1 MRGGRAR
8 GTNCSSMAARPR
20 CFWLVVI
27 AGTAVLARL
36 RRGAGPRL
44 PPEDAAAEGRRG
56 ADRDAGSR
64 SAPPKSRRA
73 SRARRQRDA
82 ERLRPVLEGWAAA
95 VRRGDPD
102 RAARYFAVPAIV
114 AQSMP
119 VELQTREQVRKFNDE
134 LPCGARL
141 LEVQHDGR
149 YVVGT
154 FRLTERPGR
163 TCTTAG
169 QLVARRVRDPRAP
182 LHRVAPGARTGRAPR
197 PGPDE
202 PEEAPP
208 PGGARRA
215 A

>member
-1 MRGGRAR
+1 
-8 GTNCSSMAARPR
+8 MAARR
-20 CFWLVVI
+20 CLV
-27 AGTAVLARL
+27 ALTAVALL
-36 RRGAGPRL
+36 SGCGQQGPDYTL
-44 PPEDAAAEGRRG
+44 ETPPSAVVAAPI
-56 ADRDAGSR
+56 DT
-64 SAPPKSRRA
+64 PVPKRTKTKAKPGEKRPS
-73 SRARRQRDA
+73 QRDA

-95 VRRGDPD
+95 VRAGDPD

-134 LPCGARL
+134 LPCGAKL

-154 FRLTERPGR
+154 FRLTQRVGR
-163 TCTTAG
+163 SCATAG
-169 QLVARRVRDPRAP
+169 QLVRVAFVIRQRHFTEWRQVPD
-182 LHRVAPGARTGRAPR
+182 APGAA

-202 PEEAPP
+202 PEDAPP
-208 PGGARRA
+208 PGGPGA

>member
-1 MRGGRAR
+1 
-8 GTNCSSMAARPR
+8 MAARPR

-27 AGTAVLARL
+27 AGTAVLAGCGEAPGPDYSLKTPPPRL
-36 RRGAGPRL
+36 GAQPVETPAPERRRRGNEPW
-44 PPEDAAAEGRRG
+44 PTQ
-56 ADRDAGSR
+56 
-64 SAPPKSRRA
+64 
-73 SRARRQRDA
+73 RQA
-82 ERLRPVLEGWAAA
+82 ERLRSVLAGWAAA

-119 VELQTREQVRKFNDE
+119 VELQTREQVRKFNDD

-149 YVVGT
+149 YIVGT

-163 TCTTAG
+163 TCTAAG
-169 QLVARRVRDPRAP
+169 ELT
-182 LHRVAPGARTGRAPR
+182 RVAFVIRARHFTEWRQVPDRPGAA

-208 PGGARRA
+208 AGGARPS
-215 A
+215 

>member
-1 MRGGRAR
+1 
-8 GTNCSSMAARPR
+8 MAARRTTVALAALGLLTGCGAQGPDYT
-20 CFWLVVI
+20 LKTPPSAVV
-27 AGTAVLARL
+27 
-36 RRGAGPRL
+36 AGPIDTPVPKRVT
-44 PPEDAAAEGRRG
+44 PKARPGERRP
-56 ADRDAGSR
+56 S
-64 SAPPKSRRA
+64 
-73 SRARRQRDA
+73 QRDA

-95 VRRGDPD
+95 VRQGDPD

-114 AQSMP
+114 AQSMT

-134 LPCGARL
+134 LPCGAKL

-154 FRLTERPGR
+154 FRLTERPGH
-163 TCTTAG
+163 TCATEG
-169 QLVARRVRDPRAP
+169 QLV
-182 LHRVAPGARTGRAPR
+182 RVAFVIRARHFTEWRQVPDRPGAP

-208 PGGARRA
+208 PGGPGA

>member
-1 MRGGRAR
+1 
-8 GTNCSSMAARPR
+8 MAARR
-20 CFWLVVI
+20 SLV
-27 AGTAVLARL
+27 ALAALGLLTGCGAQGPDYTLKTPPSAVV
-36 RRGAGPRL
+36 AGPIETPVPKRVT
-44 PPEDAAAEGRRG
+44 PKPRPGERRP
-56 ADRDAGSR
+56 S
-64 SAPPKSRRA
+64 
-73 SRARRQRDA
+73 QRDA

-95 VRRGDPD
+95 VRQGDPD

-114 AQSMP
+114 AQSMT

-134 LPCGARL
+134 LPCGAKL

-154 FRLTERPGR
+154 FRLTERPGH
-163 TCTTAG
+163 TCATAG
-169 QLVARRVRDPRAP
+169 QLV
-182 LHRVAPGARTGRAPR
+182 RVAFVIRARHFTEWRQVPDRPGAP

-208 PGGARRA
+208 PGGPGA

>member
-1 MRGGRAR
+1 
-8 GTNCSSMAARPR
+8 MAARPR

-27 AGTAVLARL
+27 AGTAVLAGCGEAPGPDYRL
-36 RRGAGPRL
+36 KTPPPRVGAEPIETPTSERRRRGSEPW
-44 PPEDAAAEGRRG
+44 PTQ
-56 ADRDAGSR
+56 
-64 SAPPKSRRA
+64 
-73 SRARRQRDA
+73 RQA
-82 ERLRPVLEGWAAA
+82 ERLRSVLAGWAAA

-119 VELQTREQVRKFNDE
+119 VELQTREQVRKFNDD

-163 TCTTAG
+163 TCTAAG
-169 QLVARRVRDPRAP
+169 QLT
-182 LHRVAPGARTGRAPR
+182 RVAFVIRARHFTEWRQVPDRPGAA

-208 PGGARRA
+208 AGGVRPS
-215 A
+215 